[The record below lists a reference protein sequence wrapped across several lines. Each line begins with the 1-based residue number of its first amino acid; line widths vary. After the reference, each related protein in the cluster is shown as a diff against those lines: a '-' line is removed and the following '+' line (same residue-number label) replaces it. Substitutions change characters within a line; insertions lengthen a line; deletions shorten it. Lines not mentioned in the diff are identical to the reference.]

1 MTNRMRPDDIPLDL
15 ASLDPPVWH
24 VEVNG
29 KVYGPY
35 TLGQLQGFIQE
46 GRVGRTTL
54 IARGEDFPFVPAGE
68 TEALLSSF
76 QTEQDEA
83 PATAAASNFIII
95 SRMDADTPL
104 ESRAALSRALNGLG
118 RFAEAMPG
126 IFVLRA
132 KMRLPDVRRLIG
144 EVAGEMRILIVEARE
159 GRLGWLGLGA
169 DADRHIRK
177 IWNSEL
183 D

>member
-1 MTNRMRPDDIPLDL
+1 MPNQMHSDDTPLDL
-15 ASLDPPVWH
+15 AELDPPVWH

-29 KVYGPY
+29 KAYGPY

-54 IARGEDFPFVPAGE
+54 IARGENSPFVPAGE
-68 TEALLSSF
+68 TDALVSSF
-76 QTEQDEA
+76 QTDAAEMPA
-83 PATAAASNFIII
+83 PVQASNFIII
-95 SRMDADTPL
+95 SRIDADTPL
-104 ESRAALSRALNGLG
+104 ESRAALSRSLNGLG

-132 KMRLPDVRRLIG
+132 KMRLPDVRRTIG
-144 EVAGEMRILIVEARE
+144 EVAGDMRILIVEARE
-159 GRLGWLGLGA
+159 GRLGWLGLGP

-177 IWNSEL
+177 VWNSEL